1 MQLYE
6 YFRSSA
12 SYRTRIALNL
22 KGLRYDLVQIQLLQD
37 EQFSPSYREINPQA
51 RVPTLVAD
59 DGTRL
64 IQSPAILE
72 WLEETR
78 PEPPFL
84 PADPLARARI
94 RAMAALIGCDI
105 HPLNNSGV
113 MVYLRKTLHLDE
125 PAVSAW
131 YAHWITLGFKALEQ
145 MVEGPYCAG
154 ESMSL
159 ADIYLVPQVANARRM
174 HVDLTPFPKIVAID
188 ALCLQNKAFA
198 DARPEVQPAAKM

>member
-131 YAHWITLGFKALEQ
+131 YAHWITLGFTALEQ

-154 ESMSL
+154 ELMSL

-174 HVDLTPFPKIVAID
+174 HVDLTSFPKIVAID